1 VLVGEEIEMQR
12 IKSGDIVQVIS
23 GNEKGARGEVKEIVR
38 NYRLDHTKHKVHD
51 SNSDRVIVTTVN
63 IRKKHQRPISQT
75 RTQTG
80 IIERE
85 APIHISNVMLVCP
98 HCDEAVRVGFDLEG
112 NKKVRVCKRCGGAI
126 DK

>member
-1 VLVGEEIEMQR
+1 MQR
-12 IKSGDIVQVIS
+12 IKNGDLVQVIS
-23 GNEKGARGEVKEIVR
+23 GNEKGARGEVKQVLHGWQKGNTKAGKVRRPNADRIV
-38 NYRLDHTKHKVHD
+38 
-51 SNSDRVIVTTVN
+51 IAGVN

-85 APIHISNVMLVCP
+85 APIHVSNVMLVCP
-98 HCDEAVRVGFDLEG
+98 HCDEAVRIRFDLEG
-112 NKKVRVCKRCGGAI
+112 DKKLRVCKRCGGAI

>member
-1 VLVGEEIEMQR
+1 MQR
-12 IKSGDIVQVIS
+12 IKEGDLVQLIS
-23 GNEKGARGEVKEIVR
+23 GNEIGARGEVKEFMHAWRVDHRRHKKVR
-38 NYRLDHTKHKVHD
+38 NPDG
-51 SNSDRVIVTTVN
+51 DRVIVEAVN

-85 APIHISNVMLVCP
+85 APIHVSNVMLVCP
-98 HCDEAVRVGFDLEG
+98 NCDEATRVAFRIVDGR
-112 NKKVRVCKRCGGAI
+112 KARVCKRCNEPV

>member
-1 VLVGEEIEMQR
+1 MQR
-12 IKSGDIVQVIS
+12 IKNGDTVQVIS
-23 GNEKGARGEVKEIVR
+23 GNEKGARGEVKEIVTGWR
-38 NYRLDHTKHKVHD
+38 VERSTMRKVRYP
-51 SNSDRVIVTTVN
+51 SGDRVVITSVN

-85 APIHISNVMLVCP
+85 SPIHISNVMLVCP
-98 HCDEAVRVGFDLEG
+98 HCNEAVRIRFDDEG
-112 NKKVRVCKRCGGAI
+112 DKKVRVCKRCGGTV